1 MPPAH
6 SPVMISPAQTSA
18 ASAGARA
25 VAGLVP
31 GVLLCGFVALAA
43 LGLTAIERSLFGA
56 AWLEPLVLAILLGA
70 GIRTAWA
77 PDRRLV
83 SGISFSART
92 LLEIAVLLL
101 GASISAAT
109 VAALGL
115 PLLIGLIVLVALTIA
130 AGVGIGTL
138 FGLNPKMAVL
148 IACGNAICGNSAIA
162 AAAPVINADAKD
174 VAAAIAFTAVLG
186 VVVVL
191 CLPLVGAALAMTER
205 QYGVL
210 AGASVYAVPQVLA
223 AAAPF
228 GALAVQTGTVVKLV
242 RVLMLGPVVLV
253 LSLVFAGSRSSG
265 KGPGFSTLVPWFIVG
280 FVALAALRSADLIPA
295 PLLPTLAETSAM
307 LTVIAMAALGL
318 QTDVRAVFRA
328 GGGVIATVIGSLLC
342 LTLFCLVLIALAGI
356 G

>member
-1 MPPAH
+1 
-6 SPVMISPAQTSA
+6 MISPAPTTPGSA
-18 ASAGARA
+18 AAGALA
-25 VAGLVP
+25 VAGRIP

-43 LGLTAIERSLFGA
+43 IGLAAIEHRLFGA
-56 AWLEPLVLAILLGA
+56 TWLEPLVLAILLGA
-70 GIRTAWA
+70 GIRVVWTPERRFA
-77 PDRRLV
+77 PGV
-83 SGISFSART
+83 AFSART

-101 GASISAAT
+101 GASISAAA

-115 PLLIGLIVLVALTIA
+115 PLLIGLAILVALTIA

-162 AAAPVINADAKD
+162 AVAPVIDADAED

-191 CLPLVGAALAMTER
+191 CLPLAGVALSLSER

-210 AGASVYAVPQVLA
+210 TGASVYAVPQVLA

-228 GALAVQTGTVVKLV
+228 GLLAVQTGTVVKLV

-253 LSLVFAGSRSSG
+253 LSLVFAGARSSG
-265 KGPGFSTLVPWFIVG
+265 KRPGLATLVPWFIVG
-280 FVALAALRSADLIPA
+280 FVGLAGLRSAGLIPA
-295 PLLPTLAETSAM
+295 TLLPVLAEASAL
-307 LTVIAMAALGL
+307 LTVLAMAALGL

-328 GGGVIATVIGSLLC
+328 GGGVIGTVVGSLLC
-342 LTLFCLVLIALAGI
+342 LTLLCLILIALAGVR
-356 G
+356 